1 MSDSLGLLENAFYG
15 RSAFESLVLEIVE
28 MVHKQQPLASEY
40 TNKFIQ
46 ELQDKFKKM
55 GLTTSYQPDGVTI
68 LQVDD
73 TEDTGNVVILAPI
86 VHFKSGDFVALARNK
101 VTNKSS
107 FVLANHPDY
116 SQAVKLMSD
125 KVDLVRKA
133 FAPNSF
139 GSPTF
144 DEFMD
149 KMNKYVNEAF
159 DTYALNFKK

>member
-1 MSDSLGLLENAFYG
+1 MDNMLGLSDNAFYG
-15 RSAFESLVLEIVE
+15 RNVFEKLVLEIVE
-28 MVHKQQPLASEY
+28 MVHRQQPLHTEY
-40 TNKFIQ
+40 TSKFIQ
-46 ELQDKFKKM
+46 DLQNKFKSM
-55 GLTTSYQPDGVTI
+55 ELTTSYQPDGVTI
-68 LQVDD
+68 LQVD

-116 SQAVKLMSD
+116 SQAVKLMSER
-125 KVDLVRKA
+125 VDLARKA

-159 DTYALNFKK
+159 DSYALNFKK